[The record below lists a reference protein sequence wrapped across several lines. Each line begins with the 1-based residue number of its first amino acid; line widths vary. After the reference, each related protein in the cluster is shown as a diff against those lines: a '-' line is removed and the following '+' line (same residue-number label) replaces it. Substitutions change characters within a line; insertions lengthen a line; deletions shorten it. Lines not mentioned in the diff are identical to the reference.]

1 MNNLLYLND
10 IREDNRNKNGIN
22 SSTINLMKLNETN
35 LKNKMNKIIK
45 DLFILENKR
54 SLIDTINYICNDGLS
69 HNAEIDYLYEQDNIK
84 YKNKVFLFEEIFY
97 DIRILAKDNKRRFI
111 YEIQSKTKNNENI
124 AIRILKYD
132 FKFNSGQSISIN
144 QEKNNEIEEMMYT
157 KSTEL
162 YEIVLNSNIEVP
174 DIYNLNIEINNKKL
188 EYKVNVL
195 KSWKYDFKDLYEKNI
210 ILLLPLKVL
219 DLRDRLIAIK
229 NEIEKL
235 PENNIRILP
244 RKTQLKN
251 YIKDETYRFFYKMN
265 LFIDK
270 ANYQGMLYEKDI
282 LKFNLTAI
290 ELLTYLNECEDLFL
304 DMNETILSYLKNKYI
319 N

>member
-10 IREDNRNKNGIN
+10 IREENRNRNRI
-22 SSTINLMKLNETN
+22 SISTINLMKINEN
-35 LKNKMNKIIK
+35 HLKNKMNKIIK

-54 SLIDTINYICNDGLS
+54 SLIDVINYICNDGLS

-124 AIRILKYD
+124 SIRILKYD

-144 QEKNNEIEEMMYT
+144 QENNTEIVERIYT
-157 KSTEL
+157 KPTKL

-219 DLRDRLIAIK
+219 DLRDRLIIIK
-229 NEIEKL
+229 NEIKKL

-244 RKTQLKN
+244 QKTRLKN

-265 LFIDK
+265 LFIEK
-270 ANYQGMLYEKDI
+270 ASYQGMLYEKDI

-304 DMNETILSYLKNKYI
+304 DMNEIILSYLKNKYI
-319 N
+319 Q

>member
-157 KSTEL
+157 KPTEL

-188 EYKVNVL
+188 EYRVNVL

-219 DLRDRLIAIK
+219 DLRDRLIEIK

-270 ANYQGMLYEKDI
+270 ASYQGMLYEKDI

-290 ELLTYLNECEDLFL
+290 ELLTYLNECEDLLL

>member
-290 ELLTYLNECEDLFL
+290 ELLTYLNECEDLLL

>member
-69 HNAEIDYLYEQDNIK
+69 HNAEIHYLYEQDNIK

-157 KSTEL
+157 KPTEL

-188 EYKVNVL
+188 EYRVNVL